1 MSEETEEYLSDSDE
15 FPAED
20 IILHGSDNSTVNT
33 IEIYEDSILEEEDS
47 VFEVSAIVD
56 KDKSTVAGDSP
67 KIGSDDVKKVA
78 TDNDGNIVNEDKVV
92 VAIEKNE
99 GDVDVCINKSVD
111 LNEVVVSGVDK
122 PVVTTLLILHWS
134 QQMKLS

>member
-78 TDNDGNIVNEDKVV
+78 TDNDGNIVNEDKVE
-92 VAIEKNE
+92 VAIEENE